1 RPPVSRRRDGSYG
14 AAANGRKRESQPTM
28 ATLARTW
35 QRFAHNDQLLLFLLA
50 VAVGV
55 AGGYGAV
62 AFRLLTSGMQL
73 LFFGDG
79 SDYLASAARALP
91 WWHVVLAPAVGGLLL
106 GLFMRYVLPGRLPQ
120 GVPHVMEAAV
130 LKN

>member
-1 RPPVSRRRDGSYG
+1 
-14 AAANGRKRESQPTM
+14 M

-35 QRFAHNDQLLLFLLA
+35 QRLTHNDQLLLFLLA
-50 VAVGV
+50 VAVGA

-62 AFRLLTSGMQL
+62 AFRLATSGIQY

-79 SDYLASAARALP
+79 SDHLASAARTLS
-91 WWHVVLAPAVGGLLL
+91 WWHVMLAPTVGGLLL

-120 GVPHVMEAAV
+120 GVPHVMEAAA
-130 LKN
+130 LKNGRMPMRDGNAAAFISAASLGCGA